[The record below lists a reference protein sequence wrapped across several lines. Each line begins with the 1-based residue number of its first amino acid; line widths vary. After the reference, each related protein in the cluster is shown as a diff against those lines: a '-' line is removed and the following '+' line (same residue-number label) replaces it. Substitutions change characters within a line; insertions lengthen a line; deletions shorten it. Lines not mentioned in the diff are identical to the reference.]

1 MKIFKNRKNRVF
13 LAVLFLITKKKIRS
27 SKCQTEKNVHQKI
40 FRMAVKMSALQLRP
54 SAQMDLV
61 DTHQAKEVTMVE
73 SMWCES
79 IPLKPK
85 SRQAKY

>member
-13 LAVLFLITKKKIRS
+13 LAVLFLITKKKKERRS
-27 SKCQTEKNVHQKI
+27 SKCQTEKIVHQKI
-40 FRMAVKMSALQLRP
+40 FSMAVKMREE
-54 SAQMDLV
+54 MDLV
-61 DTHQAKEVTMVE
+61 DTHHAKEVTMVE

>member
-1 MKIFKNRKNRVF
+1 
-13 LAVLFLITKKKIRS
+13 
-27 SKCQTEKNVHQKI
+27 
-40 FRMAVKMSALQLRP
+40 MSELQLRP

-61 DTHQAKEVTMVE
+61 DTHHAKEVTMVE